1 MNVRLRLHY
10 AVVGPV
16 CHGDVGTEVGWL
28 LYICLQCRLEL
39 WEWFSG
45 LRYAAGNPVIQR
57 HLAVGEDSMSL
68 TASSVKEVDV
78 APPYA
83 IHTV

>member
-1 MNVRLRLHY
+1 MIARLRLCC
-10 AVVGPV
+10 AVVGTGQ
-16 CHGDVGTEVGWL
+16 HGDVRTEMSWL
-28 LYICLQCRLEL
+28 LYICLHCRLEL

-57 HLAVGEDSMSL
+57 HFAVGEDSMSL
-68 TASSVKEVDV
+68 TASSVKEVDG